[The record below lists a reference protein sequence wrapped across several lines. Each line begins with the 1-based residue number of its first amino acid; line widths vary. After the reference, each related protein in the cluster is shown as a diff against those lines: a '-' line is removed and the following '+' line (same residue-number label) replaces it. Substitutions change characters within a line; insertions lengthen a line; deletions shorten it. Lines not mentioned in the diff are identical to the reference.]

1 MTENLVHFPNGK
13 VESFTV
19 FSVVSSLVFIQ
30 HLIRIEIKFSI
41 FLQNF
46 KNPNSMALLILRPL
60 FYLFKKVTNQLPF
73 SGARLRVPSHIFNFW
88 ISISRRN
95 IPEWSAN
102 VIKCEAAKYL
112 KALTEVSAI
121 VSTPIK
127 WRTKTICRE
136 SSIPLR
142 TGVCWITATLVV
154 WLDINSSCIVFSS
167 NPQKGW
173 QLARDLLLR
182 KIPTKML
189 TNSNCKVS

>member
-46 KNPNSMALLILRPL
+46 KNPNLVALLILRPL
-60 FYLFKKVTNQLPF
+60 FYRIKTFANQLPF

-95 IPEWSAN
+95 IPE
-102 VIKCEAAKYL
+102 
-112 KALTEVSAI
+112 
-121 VSTPIK
+121 
-127 WRTKTICRE
+127 
-136 SSIPLR
+136 
-142 TGVCWITATLVV
+142 
-154 WLDINSSCIVFSS
+154 
-167 NPQKGW
+167 
-173 QLARDLLLR
+173 
-182 KIPTKML
+182 
-189 TNSNCKVS
+189 